1 MEIYY
6 KIVIGILYVCFGY
19 IRYNYHKIYKQNKET
34 ILFRKFFKREKQL
47 VLWVAIVFN
56 STYLLYWFTPILA
69 WATLL
74 PFVVRIVGVLLSF
87 SGLYLFWFTHKALG
101 TNWSPLLEVK
111 KEHKLITTGIYKHIR
126 HPMYTAI
133 LVFTLGLG
141 LISANLVVLL
151 LPLIIFSILCYVRI
165 SDEEGMMIS
174 WFGDEYILYKRKT
187 GMLFPKFRK

>member
-47 VLWVAIVFN
+47 VLWVVIVFN

-87 SGLYLFWFTHKALG
+87 SGLYLFWLTHKALG
-101 TNWSPLLEVK
+101 VNWSPLLEVK

>member
-87 SGLYLFWFTHKALG
+87 SGLYLFWLTHKALG
-101 TNWSPLLEVK
+101 VNWSPLLEVK

>member
-19 IRYNYHKIYKQNKET
+19 IRYNYHKIYKQDKET

-74 PFVVRIVGVLLSF
+74 PFVVRIVGVLLSI
-87 SGLYLFWFTHKALG
+87 SGLYLFWLTHNALG
-101 TNWSPLLEVK
+101 TSWSPLLEVK

>member
-1 MEIYY
+1 MEIYF

-19 IRYNYHKIYKQNKET
+19 IRYNYQKTYKQNQAT

-56 STYLLYWFTPILA
+56 STYLLYWFTPLLA

-74 PFVVRIVGVLLSF
+74 PFMIRVTGVVISTY
-87 SGLYLFWFTHKALG
+87 GLYLFWLTHKALG
-101 TNWSPLLEVK
+101 ANWSPLLEVR

-133 LVFTLGLG
+133 LLFTLGLG

-151 LPLIIFSILCYVRI
+151 LPLIVFCVLCYIRI
-165 SDEEGMMIS
+165 SDEENMMIS
-174 WFGDEYILYKRKT
+174 WFGDDYILYQRRT
-187 GMLFPKFRK
+187 GMLFPRFKK

>member
-87 SGLYLFWFTHKALG
+87 SGLYLFWLTHNALG

-174 WFGDEYILYKRKT
+174 WFGDEYVLYKRKT